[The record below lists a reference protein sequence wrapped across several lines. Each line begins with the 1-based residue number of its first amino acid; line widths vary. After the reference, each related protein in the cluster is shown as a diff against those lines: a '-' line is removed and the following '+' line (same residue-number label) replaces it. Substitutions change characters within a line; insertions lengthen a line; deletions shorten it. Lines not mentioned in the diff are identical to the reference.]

1 MLTQRWK
8 WIITGGVQGV
18 GFRPFVYKAAL
29 HARVTGQVLN
39 TPEGV
44 LIEVQGTSDSLRTF
58 EDTFAATIPPLA
70 RIVTWERE
78 TVEPMPGEIGRA
90 SCRGRV

>member
-1 MLTQRWK
+1 MLMQRWK

-29 HARVTGQVLN
+29 HAKVTGQVLN

-44 LIEVQGTSDSLRTF
+44 LIEVQGTPDRLEAF
-58 EDTFAATIPPLA
+58 EDTFSATIPP
-70 RIVTWERE
+70 W
-78 TVEPMPGEIGRA
+78 PA
-90 SCRGRV
+90 S